1 MTEIKIA
8 DLLYVQKNNV
18 LLDDFV
24 PWLCILVKNQYM
36 ELSYSVI
43 EQNVIPKMLE
53 MVGIHR
59 ELAYEDVHHGIDLVI
74 PHERYVEFV
83 RKGIDETGYGGWM
96 RKNPSL
102 YIPCNREHLET
113 LGGTNQYRPAM
124 TMMRVG
130 ILVEILEK
138 DPEAVIIVE

>member
-8 DLLYVQKNNV
+8 DLLYVQKNNI

-24 PWLCILVKNQYM
+24 PWLCILVKNQYG
-36 ELSYSVI
+36 ELSYSDI
-43 EQNVIPKMLE
+43 EKKVIPKMLN

-59 ELAYEDVHHGIDLVI
+59 ELTYEDVQHGIDLVI
-74 PHERYVEFV
+74 PHERYVELV
-83 RKGIDETGYGGWM
+83 KKGIDETGYGGWM
-96 RKNPSL
+96 RENPSF
-102 YIPCNREHLET
+102 YVPCKRDHLET
-113 LGGTNQYRPAM
+113 LDGTNQYRPAM

>member
-8 DLLYVQKNNV
+8 DLLYVQKANIA
-18 LLDDFV
+18 LDDFV

-36 ELSYSVI
+36 ELSYSDI
-43 EQNVIPKMLE
+43 EKKVIPKMLD

-59 ELAYEDVHHGIDLVI
+59 ELAYEDVTHGIDLVI
-74 PHERYVEFV
+74 PLQRYVEFT
-83 RKGIDETGYGGWM
+83 RKGIDETGYGRWM
-96 RKNPSL
+96 RDNPSF
-102 YIPCNREHLET
+102 YIPSDREHLQT
-113 LGGTNQYRPAM
+113 SDGTNRFRPAM

-138 DPEAVIIVE
+138 DPEAVIVVD

>member
-8 DLLYVQKNNV
+8 DLLYVQKANIV
-18 LLDDFV
+18 LDDFV

-36 ELSYSVI
+36 ELSYSDI
-43 EQNVIPKMLE
+43 EQQVIPKMLD

-59 ELAYEDVHHGIDLVI
+59 ELAYEDVAHGIDLVI
-74 PHERYVEFV
+74 PLRRYVEFV

-96 RKNPSL
+96 RDNPSF
-102 YIPCNREHLET
+102 YIPNEHVHLQNT
-113 LGGTNQYRPAM
+113 DGTNRFRPAM

-138 DPEAVIIVE
+138 DPEAVIIVD

>member
-8 DLLYVQKNNV
+8 DLLYVQKANIV
-18 LLDDFV
+18 LGDFV
-24 PWLCILVKNQYM
+24 PWLCILVKNQYV
-36 ELSYSVI
+36 ELSYSDI
-43 EQNVIPKMLE
+43 EQKVIPKMLD

-74 PHERYVEFV
+74 PHERYVEFIQ
-83 RKGIDETGYGGWM
+83 KGIDETGYGGWM
-96 RKNPSL
+96 RENPSF
-102 YIPCNREHLET
+102 YIPCALEHLQT
-113 LGGTNQYRPAM
+113 SDGTNQFRPAM

-138 DPEAVIIVE
+138 DPEAVIIVD